1 MNNASRLAFCW
12 LLGSLLSPSP
22 VRNGLHAA
30 TNVRPATA
38 SAICRD
44 RFMIA
49 SRLAV
54 EGEGEN
60 KRARLGIVEV
70 IHPSHRRDGAA
81 QARLGI
87 VPAVLRPRVQVASRH
102 ANVDAADA
110 ERARH
115 PRRIERVRHRDLAQ
129 LYEPAVFDARLIDA
143 RERTGRVAIAIPV
156 LADRYR
162 GPGTGSRHGTV
173 EPTALPER
181 PHRAP
186 GLGVLMRSVAPER
199 ALRAVPDL
207 PAVPDINQT
216 GQLQLAV
223 METAADAAGPAR
235 IGIRQ
240 NAGIVVD
247 DGESGAVNEERS
259 LRRGWA
265 GCIEVREHAR
275 RADAAPHEPDPP
287 QHAELLADLRDVLH
301 EVADAH
307 EVRTTERQDH
317 AAVLGPLKAKIP
329 PVIGPLNRPDVER
342 HLEPAVAE
350 RRRIACLQGEA
361 GARRRDRRQENDV
374 LGLGIVVREAQ
385 VRLVAEQAEVEAR
398 LELFGPLRP
407 QIGGTPDRALDETAE
422 SSLGWRLTRALRD
435 AGHDR
440 VGQEVGRREVGLRLL
455 PRLAVRDA

>member
-1 MNNASRLAFCW
+1 MNNASRLAVCG

-102 ANVDAADA
+102 ANVNAADA
-110 ERARH
+110 ERALH

-173 EPTALPER
+173 EPT
-181 PHRAP
+181 
-186 GLGVLMRSVAPER
+186 
-199 ALRAVPDL
+199 
-207 PAVPDINQT
+207 AVPDINQT

-350 RRRIACLQGEA
+350 RRRVACLQGEA

-398 LELFGPLRP
+398 LELLGPLRP